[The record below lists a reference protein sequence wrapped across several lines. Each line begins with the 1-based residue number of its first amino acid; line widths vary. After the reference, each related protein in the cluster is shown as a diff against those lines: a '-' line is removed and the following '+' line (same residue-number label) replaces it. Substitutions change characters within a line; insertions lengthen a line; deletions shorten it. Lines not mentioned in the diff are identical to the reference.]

1 MQRQGPLAGIHVL
14 DLTRLYPGA
23 YATLLL
29 ADLGADVV
37 KVEDRERGDYLRD
50 LDGGGQFEA
59 LNRGK
64 RSLAIDLKSPRG
76 PALLSRLCAGADV
89 LVEGFRPG
97 VLDKVGCGPRAL
109 VAEHPRL
116 VVCSVT
122 GYGQDGPWAGR
133 AGHDIGYVAL
143 AGVLARTGLGE
154 VPVLPGVQIA
164 DFAGGS
170 LQAVVGILAALYE
183 RERTGRGRAID
194 VSMCEGALQ
203 FLIPHLGALA
213 AGQAQKAR
221 GDDVLSGSRPCYRV
235 YACSDTGAVA
245 LGALE
250 PKFWSAFCAAVERP
264 DWASRGFDPSL
275 APEVDAL
282 FRSATRDEWVSRLR
296 SVDCCL
302 EPVLEPQEV
311 RAHPQHRA
319 RGAFLPDGNLRS
331 QPALSPPAAGRAPR
345 LGEHSIEV
353 LREHGLSEE
362 EIEAL
367 RAGRAIG

>member
-29 ADLGADVV
+29 ADFGADVV
-37 KVEDRERGDYLRD
+37 KVEDRDRGDYLRD
-50 LDGGGQFEA
+50 LDAGGQFEA

-76 PALLSRLCAGADV
+76 SALLRRLCARVDV

-97 VLDKVGCGPRAL
+97 VLDKLGCGPRTL
-109 VAEHPRL
+109 IEENPRL
-116 VVCSVT
+116 VVCSLT

-143 AGVLARTGLGE
+143 AGVLARNGFGE

-170 LQAVVGILAALYE
+170 LQAVIGILAALYE
-183 RERTGRGRAID
+183 RERTSRGRAID
-194 VSMCEGALQ
+194 ISMCEGAMQ
-203 FLIPHLGALA
+203 FLIPHLGTLA
-213 AGQAQKAR
+213 AGQAPQVR

-235 YACSDTGAVA
+235 YACGDGGAVA

-250 PKFWSAFCAAVERP
+250 PKFWSAFCAAVGEP
-264 DWASRGFDPSL
+264 GWEPRGFDPSL

-282 FRSATRDEWVSRLR
+282 FRTASRDEWVSRLQP
-296 SVDCCL
+296 VDCCL
-302 EPVLEPQEV
+302 EPVLEPKELQG
-311 RAHPQHRA
+311 HPQHRA
-319 RGAFLPDGNLRS
+319 RGAFLPGGNLRS
-331 QPALSPPAAGRAPR
+331 QPALSPPASGRAPR
-345 LGEHSIEV
+345 LGEHSVEV
-353 LREHGLSEE
+353 LREHGLSQE
-362 EIEAL
+362 EIAGM
-367 RAGRAIG
+367 RAARAIG

>member
-37 KVEDRERGDYLRD
+37 KVEDRERGDYLREID
-50 LDGGGQFEA
+50 AGGQFEA

-64 RSLAIDLKSPRG
+64 RSVAVDLKSPRG
-76 PALLSRLCAGADV
+76 PALLRRLCAASDV

-97 VLDKVGCGPRAL
+97 VLDKLGCGPRAL
-109 VAEHPRL
+109 VEENPRL
-116 VVCSVT
+116 VVCSLT

-143 AGVLARTGLGE
+143 AGVLARNGLGE
-154 VPVLPGVQIA
+154 APVLPGVQIA

-170 LQAVVGILAALYE
+170 LQAVIGILAALYE
-183 RERTGRGRAID
+183 RERTGRGRALDI
-194 VSMCEGALQ
+194 SMCEGAMQ

-213 AGQAQKAR
+213 AGQPPQAR
-221 GDDVLSGSRPCYRV
+221 GDDLLSGSRPCYRV
-235 YACSDTGAVA
+235 YACSDGAAVA

-250 PKFWSAFCAAVERP
+250 PKFWSAFCAAVPKPHWE
-264 DWASRGFDPSL
+264 SRGFDPSL
-275 APEVDAL
+275 VQEVDAL
-282 FRSATRDEWVSRLR
+282 FGTASRDQWVSRLQAA
-296 SVDCCL
+296 DCCL
-302 EPVLEPQEV
+302 EPVLEPEEV

-353 LREHGLSEE
+353 LREHGLSGE

-367 RAGRAIG
+367 RADRAIG